1 MKQKKIHNNRKR
13 NLALLVFLAVIC
25 IGGAELVACR
35 FFEPALYQKITA
47 PLRQGLSALGAFGKN
62 LWDSAGELLTPVST
76 PAPLSSAPPEE
87 EPASAE
93 ASDLLEE
100 WEPQLAGDPV
110 LENTF
115 PLVDPAITELKT
127 EGNQQILVGNGF
139 PTVYYNQKDPRW
151 ANLPYGTD
159 DIGGYGCGPTAM
171 AMVISS
177 MTNTTIDP
185 PAMAQWAYENGY
197 WASESGT
204 YHAFIPECAEAF
216 GLKAKSFSSRDAESL
231 QDALLSGNLLVA
243 LMGPGHFTQGGH
255 FIVLRGTALS
265 GEILV
270 ADPNSTERSLTAWDP
285 QIIFDEALSSAA
297 HGGPLWLISKPEA
310 GIG

>member
-1 MKQKKIHNNRKR
+1 MLFRSRWVGCDAAHGNDHAFPDG
-13 NLALLVFLAVIC
+13 LELPEGVWYFAAVN
-25 IGGAELVACR
+25 AKE
-35 FFEPALYQKITA
+35 Q
-47 PLRQGLSALGAFGKN
+47 AFR
-62 LWDSAGELLTPVST
+62 D
-76 PAPLSSAPPEE
+76 
-87 EPASAE
+87 
-93 ASDLLEE
+93 
-100 WEPQLAGDPV
+100 
-110 LENTF
+110 
-115 PLVDPAITELKT
+115 KT

-151 ANLPYGTD
+151 ADLPYGTD

-243 LMGPGHFTQGGH
+243 LMG
-255 FIVLRGTALS
+255 
-265 GEILV
+265 
-270 ADPNSTERSLTAWDP
+270 
-285 QIIFDEALSSAA
+285 QIGRA
-297 HGGPLWLISKPEA
+297 HV
-310 GIG
+310 

>member
-1 MKQKKIHNNRKR
+1 M
-13 NLALLVFLAVIC
+13 LLFFLAIIC
-25 IGGAELVACR
+25 VGAAELIACR

-47 PLRQGLSALGAFGKN
+47 PVRQGFSALATFGKN
-62 LWDSAGELLTPVST
+62 LWDSTSELLAPIPTPLPSPSVES
-76 PAPLSSAPPEE
+76 
-87 EPASAE
+87 PASTE
-93 ASDLLEE
+93 ILEPMEE

-110 LENTF
+110 FENDF
-115 PLVDPAITELKT
+115 PLVDPAVTELKV
-127 EGNQQILVGNGF
+127 EGSQQILVGNGF
-139 PTVYYNQKDPRW
+139 STIYYNQKDERW

-177 MTNTTIDP
+177 MTDTIIDP
-185 PAMAQWAYENGY
+185 PTMAQWAYENGY

-204 YHAFIPECAEAF
+204 YHIFIPECAKAF
-216 GLKAKSFSSRDAESL
+216 GLKAKSFSYRDADSL

-255 FIVLRGTALS
+255 FIVLRGTTLTGA
-265 GEILV
+265 ILV
-270 ADPNSTERSLTAWDP
+270 ADPNSKERSLTAWDP
-285 QIIFDEALSSAA
+285 QIIFNEALSSAA
-297 HGGPLWLISKPEA
+297 HGGPLWLISKPES